1 MGDFIFVI
9 KALVMAVVLIV
20 FMQIKVGSTTLEEH
34 SVSWIQRSS
43 LVEGLRGV
51 ASGAITLG
59 EKAYLSVRESE
70 VGKAIFGPTISWGK
84 AVKDQGAV
92 APEEAHKKRYTWQ
105 VRRSEAYYKQVAKEG
120 GGDESAEDG
129 PMGDEVD

>member
-20 FMQIKVGSTTLEEH
+20 FMQIKVGSSTLEEH

-51 ASGAITLG
+51 ASGAISLG

-84 AVKDQGAV
+84 EQKDQGAA
-92 APEEAHKKRYTWQ
+92 APEETHKKRYTWQ
-105 VRRSEAYYKQVAKEG
+105 IRRSEAYYKQVAKEG
-120 GGDESAEDG
+120 SGETAEDG